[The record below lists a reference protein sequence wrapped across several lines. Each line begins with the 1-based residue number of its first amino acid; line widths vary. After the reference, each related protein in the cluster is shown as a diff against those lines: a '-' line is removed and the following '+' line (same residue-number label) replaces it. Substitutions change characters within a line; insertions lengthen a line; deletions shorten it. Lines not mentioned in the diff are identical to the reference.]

1 MKSGRE
7 EVEIIAEANEAGVE
21 WCRRVNSEV
30 HSETKRSPA
39 ELAEAEREVLRALP
53 PERAPLACG
62 E

>member
-1 MKSGRE
+1 
-7 EVEIIAEANEAGVE
+7 
-21 WCRRVNSEV
+21 V